1 MPRSGLVTALFT
13 LLLLTAC
20 TGGDNDSGAIP
31 SSADPP
37 GTSTAAADPTGPGG
51 GGGRNETSAAGSG
64 SVGTEPQESPAFPA
78 DASDDGGPA
87 QAGATSDAPGRMHV
101 TGLRVAAH
109 DGYDRLVIDLSSAG
123 IPRWQVR
130 YSEAS
135 GPGGAPVSMPGSAF
149 LRIALATGAT
159 PGVQTT
165 SSVTGSG
172 VIEAARTTGFFEGS
186 EEVLAGLRGKL
197 PFRAFA
203 LTDPGRIVID
213 VRAP

>member
-1 MPRSGLVTALFT
+1 MPRSGPVTALFA
-13 LLLLTAC
+13 LLLLAAC
-20 TGGDNDSGAIP
+20 TGGDNDPGAAP
-31 SSADPP
+31 SSAGPP
-37 GTSTAAADPTGPGG
+37 AMSTGAADP
-51 GGGRNETSAAGSG
+51 SG
-64 SVGTEPQESPAFPA
+64 SVGTEPRESPTFPA
-78 DASDDGGPA
+78 DTSDDGGPA

-123 IPRWQVR
+123 VPRWQVR

-135 GPGGAPVSMPGSAF
+135 GPGGGPVSMPGSAF

-159 PGVQTT
+159 PGVQTA

-172 VIEAARTTGFFEGS
+172 VIEAARTTGLFEGS
-186 EEVLAGLRGKL
+186 EEVLAGLRGTL

>member
-1 MPRSGLVTALFT
+1 MPRSGPVTALFA
-13 LLLLTAC
+13 LLLLAAC
-20 TGGDNDSGAIP
+20 TGGDNDPGAAP
-31 SSADPP
+31 SSAGPP
-37 GTSTAAADPTGPGG
+37 AMSTGAADP
-51 GGGRNETSAAGSG
+51 SG
-64 SVGTEPQESPAFPA
+64 SVGTEPRESPAFPA
-78 DASDDGGPA
+78 DTSDDGGPA

-123 IPRWQVR
+123 VPRWQVR

-135 GPGGAPVSMPGSAF
+135 GPGGGPVSMPGSAF

-159 PGVQTT
+159 PGVQTA

-172 VIEAARTTGFFEGS
+172 VIEAARTTGLFEGS
-186 EEVLAGLRGKL
+186 EEVLAGLRGTL